1 MTWSVQTE
9 NVPYRA
15 GWSPGGES
23 ILVCEGN
30 LARLYRSIP
39 WPELSQLGDEDA
51 PLDDRVRLWHERQR
65 NR

>member
-9 NVPYRA
+9 NVLFRVA
-15 GWSPGGES
+15 WSPGGES

-39 WPELSQLGDEDA
+39 WPELAQLGDEDTF
-51 PLDDRVRLWHERQR
+51 LDERVRLWDKRQR
-65 NR
+65 N